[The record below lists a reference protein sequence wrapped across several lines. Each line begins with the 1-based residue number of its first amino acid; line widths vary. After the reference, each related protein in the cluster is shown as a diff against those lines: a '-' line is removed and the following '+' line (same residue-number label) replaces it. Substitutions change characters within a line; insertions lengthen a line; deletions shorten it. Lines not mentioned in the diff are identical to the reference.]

1 MNKNYQYYLNDFLA
15 HLLIDRGLSLNTK
28 ISYERDLTE
37 YLLYLQNQ
45 SVHQLDEIRREH
57 VQQYLITLY
66 ERNLNTKSVAR
77 HLSAIRSFH
86 QYLMIEK
93 ISNTNPCELIESP
106 KLKRH
111 LPEILSIDEVE
122 HLLSSFNTKTVN
134 DIRNKAMVELMYA
147 SGLRVSELL
156 QLKLDDVH
164 LSMMFVRCVGKGD
177 KERIVP
183 IGEVATE
190 LLQLYLDT
198 ARPKLLKK
206 SNDWL
211 FLNRFGEVM
220 TRQGFWKILK
230 KQAKEAG
237 IE

>member
-190 LLQLYLDT
+190 LLALFRYR
-198 ARPKLLKK
+198 ASKAFKK
-206 SNDWL
+206 
-211 FLNRFGEVM
+211 
-220 TRQGFWKILK
+220 
-230 KQAKEAG
+230 